1 MLKKLLLVIAILVIV
16 VIAYSLG
23 YKDGDRGLYV
33 PFFASDEVQPNPVR
47 DGKTLG
53 MGIDSY
59 IKYFNNNSE
68 YIKLKAHYEITD
80 DGMCPFSNSNNFLI
94 VCRGTESS
102 LESVSV
108 TFRKFDADA
117 YTDGNN
123 AIKATIFTLTPA
135 AKANDY
141 KKIYDELDLYKD
153 VSKSVGKRESY
164 YDGIYY
170 YVSYE
175 GNAVVFFATA
185 VPFGR

>member
-1 MLKKLLLVIAILVIV
+1 MKRVALVIFFCILVTG
-16 VIAYSLG
+16 AYITG
-23 YKDGDRGLYV
+23 YSHGDRGLYV

-135 AKANDY
+135 AKAEDY

-153 VSKSVGKRESY
+153 VSKSVGKREAY